1 MQRMKSRSAVLS
13 LITVIC
19 AFYLWELVDSG
30 IIGTFALYGIDLLKV
45 SNEWYRLITVAL
57 IHDNSSVLP
66 IHLAF
71 NMIALHSLGT
81 PVETFLGRAKF
92 LIIFFVSLIGASLTS
107 AYFLGYSGYSIGAS
121 GAVFGLFGA
130 WIVIG
135 RKIGAEVKST
145 FVIIALNFI
154 LGFTIGGVDWHAH
167 LGGLL
172 TGAAIT
178 KLLLSSSRS

>member
-1 MQRMKSRSAVLS
+1 
-13 LITVIC
+13 
-19 AFYLWELVDSG
+19 
-30 IIGTFALYGIDLLKV
+30 
-45 SNEWYRLITVAL
+45 
-57 IHDNSSVLP
+57 
-66 IHLAF
+66 
-71 NMIALHSLGT
+71 MIALHSLGT

-92 LIIFFVSLIGASLTS
+92 LIIFFVSLVGASLTS
-107 AYFLGYSGYSIGAS
+107 AFFLGYSGYSIGAS
-121 GAVFGLFGA
+121 GAIFGLFGA

-135 RKIGAEVKST
+135 GKIGAEVKST

>member
-1 MQRMKSRSAVLS
+1 MKQRSAVLT

-45 SNEWYRLITVAL
+45 TNEWYRLVTVAL
-57 IHDNSSVLP
+57 IHDNSSTIP

-71 NMIALHSLGT
+71 NMMALHSLGT
-81 PVETFLGRAKF
+81 PIETVLGRAKF
-92 LIIFFVSLIGASLTS
+92 LIIFFISLIGGSLTS
-107 AYFLGYSGYSIGAS
+107 AMFLGYNGYSIGAS

-135 RKIGAEVKST
+135 RKIGVEVKST
-145 FVIIALNFI
+145 LVIVGLNFV
-154 LGFTIGGVDWHAH
+154 LGFTIGGVDWRAH
-167 LGGLL
+167 LGGLI
-172 TGAAIT
+172 TGAMVT
-178 KLLLSSSRS
+178 RVLLLTPTNS

>member
-1 MQRMKSRSAVLS
+1 MKQRSAVLT

-19 AFYLWELVDSG
+19 AFYLWELIDSG

-45 SNEWYRLITVAL
+45 TNEWYRLLTVAL
-57 IHDNSSVLP
+57 IHDNSNTIP

-71 NMIALHSLGT
+71 NMLALHSLGT
-81 PVETFLGRAKF
+81 PIESYLGRSKF
-92 LIIFFVSLIGASLTS
+92 LAIFFISLIGGSLAS
-107 AYFLGYSGYSIGAS
+107 AMYLGYNGYSIGAS
-121 GAVFGLFGA
+121 GAIFGLFGA
-130 WIVIG
+130 WVVIG

-145 FVIIALNFI
+145 LVIIGLNFV

-172 TGAAIT
+172 TGAAVT
-178 KLLLSSSRS
+178 KVLLSSSRS

>member
-1 MQRMKSRSAVLS
+1 MPRMKQRSAVLT

-19 AFYLWELVDSG
+19 AFYLWELIDSG

-45 SNEWYRLITVAL
+45 TNEWYRLLTVAL
-57 IHDNSSVLP
+57 IHDNSNTIP

-71 NMIALHSLGT
+71 NMLALHSLGT
-81 PVETFLGRAKF
+81 PIESYLGRSKF
-92 LIIFFVSLIGASLTS
+92 LAIFFISLIGGSLAS
-107 AYFLGYSGYSIGAS
+107 AMYLGYNGYSIGAS
-121 GAVFGLFGA
+121 GAIFGLFGA
-130 WIVIG
+130 WVVIG

-145 FVIIALNFI
+145 LVIIGLNFV

-172 TGAAIT
+172 TGAAVT
-178 KLLLSSSRS
+178 KVLLSSSRS